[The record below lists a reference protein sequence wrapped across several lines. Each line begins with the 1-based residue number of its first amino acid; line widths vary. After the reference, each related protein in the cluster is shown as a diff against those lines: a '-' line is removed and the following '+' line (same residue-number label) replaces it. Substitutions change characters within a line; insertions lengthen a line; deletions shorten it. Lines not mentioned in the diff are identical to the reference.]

1 MKKIIMPAIAALAIL
16 AVVSMPAYAGPGCG
30 KGDKPAC
37 SAIGFKAACGDA
49 DKGVCMTKY
58 GMTEED
64 CKEVCTT
71 LEGNCD
77 FTEISIKGM
86 TCTSCETILTGALEK
101 VPGVAKVVMINYKD
115 GKAVVAVDRKKAK
128 DDFLVKAVADT
139 VTRLRLFRPSPRP
152 WKPGRLSQWG
162 GPQSPVTL
170 LRRLPAPLLAKPARR
185 PPRKKAIASKQF
197 TQIRYRGGVYIPPF
211 FIDFPGAF
219 TAGGKVCFIF
229 H

>member
-16 AVVSMPAYAGPGCG
+16 AIVSMPAYAGLGCG

-37 SAIGFKAACGDA
+37 AAIGFKAACGDA
-49 DKGVCMTKY
+49 DKGICMTKY

-71 LEGNCD
+71 LDGNCD

-101 VPGVAKVVMINYKD
+101 VPGVAKVVMISYKD

-128 DDFLVKAVADT
+128 DDFLVKAVADNGYKAEIIPAVATT
-139 VTRLRLFRPSPRP
+139 VETRPAQSVGRSTVSCDVATKAACAATGKTCPS
-152 WKPGRLSQWG
+152 
-162 GPQSPVTL
+162 
-170 LRRLPAPLLAKPARR
+170 AAK
-185 PPRKKAIASKQF
+185 KKSDSK
-197 TQIRYRGGVYIPPF
+197 
-211 FIDFPGAF
+211 
-219 TAGGKVCFIF
+219 
-229 H
+229 